1 MNNCSRTKKISHPGI
16 KLEPLEMK
24 ERKKKKLLRRSE
36 RNKNS
41 TGKSLQFGGNRFDDS
56 SSLTSESSQ
65 FSNQSSKLIEEE
77 KVVAV
82 ESKPSKDL
90 KTETVEEKVK
100 SPTYFL

>member
-41 TGKSLQFGGNRFDDS
+41 IGKSLQFGGNRFDDS

-77 KVVAV
+77 KVVEV
-82 ESKPSKDL
+82 ESKPSKDS

-100 SPTYFL
+100 WQTYFL

>member
-65 FSNQSSKLIEEE
+65 FSNQSNKLIEEE
-77 KVVAV
+77 KVVEV

>member
-1 MNNCSRTKKISHPGI
+1 
-16 KLEPLEMK
+16 MK

-41 TGKSLQFGGNRFDDS
+41 LGKTLQFAETRFDDS

-65 FSNQSSKLIEEE
+65 FSNQSTKFIEEE
-77 KVVAV
+77 KGLDD
-82 ESKPSKDL
+82 ESKTSGDS

-100 SPTYFL
+100 L